1 MPPGKVIATFTSLP
15 AAFFLANAAFSG
27 EASVVTLRSLYSFE
41 TEIACASRLSRASR
55 YIGVGTLFCV
65 TLPVEI
71 R

>member
-1 MPPGKVIATFTSLP
+1 MAIFTSLP
-15 AAFFLANAAFSG
+15 SAFFFSKAAFSG
-27 EASVVTLRSLYSFE
+27 EASVVTLRSLYSLE
-41 TEIACASRLSRASR
+41 TEIACASRLRRASR

>member
-1 MPPGKVIATFTSLP
+1 MATFTSLP
-15 AAFFLANAAFSG
+15 SAFFLAKAALSG
-27 EASVVTLRSLYSFE
+27 EASVVTPRSLYSCA
-41 TEIACASRLSRASR
+41 TEMACASRFSRAIR